1 MLKKSIPYAAA
12 IAVALFVGGISAYI
26 TMDAMD
32 IYRDIVTPSL
42 APPAILF
49 PIVWTILYI
58 LMGISSALIYEKRQ
72 KDTSGVLNALIV
84 YFISLLL
91 NFAWSPVFFI
101 KRNFLFALILL
112 IALWI
117 SVLVTI
123 LKYKKISPPASYIQI
138 PYLLWC
144 SFATYLNASIYFL
157 N

>member
-1 MLKKSIPYAAA
+1 MLKKSVPYLIGIA
-12 IAVALFVGGISAYI
+12 IALFVGAVSAYV
-26 TMDAMD
+26 TVGAMD
-32 IYRDIVTPSL
+32 VYADIVKPSL

-49 PIVWTILYI
+49 PIVWTVLYI
-58 LMGISSALIYEKRQ
+58 LMGVSSALVYNKRQ
-72 KDTSGVLNALIV
+72 GNENNTLNALIV
-84 YFISLLL
+84 YFISLLI

-123 LKYKKISPPASYIQI
+123 LKYKKLSPPAAYLQI

-144 SFATYLNASIYFL
+144 SFAAYLNASIYFL